1 MPVAEWL
8 GSSWG
13 VIAMVVVSTVA
24 IYAAIIVY
32 TRVVGLRSFSKM
44 SSFDF
49 AITVAFGSIM
59 ASVAIFPGATLANG
73 VVALG
78 TLYLLQVAVG
88 VLRRWSAV
96 QSAVDNKPRILMV
109 GTEIQHDQLKA
120 ARVTENDIRAKLREA
135 NVIDPQQIRAVVMES
150 TGDIA
155 VLHADPDGPELDL
168 ELLTG
173 VHGVDRFPR

>member
-1 MPVAEWL
+1 MPVSEWL

-13 VIAMVVVSTVA
+13 VLAMVVVSAVG

-49 AITVAFGSIM
+49 AITVAFGSTM
-59 ASVAIFPGATLANG
+59 ASVALFPSASLANG

-78 TLYLLQVAVG
+78 ILYLLQVVVG
-88 VLRRWSAV
+88 VLRRWSV
-96 QSAVDNKPRILMV
+96 VRSAVDNQPRVLMV
-109 GTEIQHDQLKA
+109 GDEIQYDQMKA
-120 ARVTENDIRAKLREA
+120 ARVTESDLRAKLREA
-135 NVIDPQQIRAVVMES
+135 NVIDPRQIRAVVMES

-155 VLHADPDGPELDL
+155 VLHADPDGPDLDL
-168 ELLTG
+168 GLLSG
-173 VHGVDRFPR
+173 VHGVDRFPG